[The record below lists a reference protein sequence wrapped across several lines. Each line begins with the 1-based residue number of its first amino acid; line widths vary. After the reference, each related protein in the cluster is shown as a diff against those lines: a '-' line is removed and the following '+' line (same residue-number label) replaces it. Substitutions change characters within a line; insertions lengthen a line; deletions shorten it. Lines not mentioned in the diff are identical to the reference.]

1 MPQLKTWCSR
11 ISEFCSCSATKLC
24 VTVCHPMDARLL
36 CPPLSPGVCSNSQ
49 SPFLYDED
57 GWGGGLSFTM
67 LLLRAYTCEALSLVL
82 ERAENRA
89 GDTLLLLLRNIKKMC
104 K

>member
-1 MPQLKTWCSR
+1 
-11 ISEFCSCSATKLC
+11 
-24 VTVCHPMDARLL
+24 
-36 CPPLSPGVCSNSQ
+36 
-49 SPFLYDED
+49 
-57 GWGGGLSFTM
+57 M